1 MRQKASLYV
10 KRSCETSVA
19 VSSIIPRVFVEFNS
33 QVCVISN
40 HKKQSHFDES
50 DANRKLT
57 RISIFVYVIGP
68 GIALRN
74 AAAETVVTETE
85 VRVVASDAVN
95 VVTNRETAVV
105 EATAEEAD
113 PTAETLEEAT
123 IRTILGD
130 EAIAIVVAA
139 VTIDAVQAEVT
150 PQRAVADDVAAT
162 EIWAMT
168 AEAQIAGHQ

>member
-10 KRSCETSVA
+10 LCCYERSVVVC
-19 VSSIIPRVFVEFNS
+19 SIIPRVFVEFNS

-40 HKKQSHFDES
+40 HEKQSHLDES
-50 DANRKLT
+50 NANRKLT

-74 AAAETVVTETE
+74 AVAETVVTETE

-95 VVTNRETAVV
+95 VVTNSETAVV

-113 PTAETLEEAT
+113 HTAETLEEAT
-123 IRTILGD
+123 IRTIQGD

-139 VTIDAVQAEVT
+139 DTIDAVQAEAT

-168 AEAQIAGHQ
+168 AEAQTADHQ